1 MAWACPQKAATL
13 VATHLVWPESKRGY
27 IRWAATYGC
36 IPPAAKVRAWKLWYL
51 LKALLGRR
59 PCRNWPRLPSP
70 ECTEK
75 GTFMPKIKCLL
86 VDDHTLFRQG
96 VRRLLES
103 ESDFEVIGE
112 SPNAGDAVEKAR
124 DLRPDIVLM
133 DIGMTGLSPFEA
145 ARHIK
150 KNRPETKVLFL
161 TMYEDEDYLVQ
172 CLEVG
177 ASGYVLKDT
186 PAPQLVSAVRD
197 VYKGGKYL
205 SSQVLGKLVEDFR
218 SRVRDQKMRP
228 RISTLTPREREIL
241 KLLAEGNSV
250 KEIAVLLGLSV
261 KTVEAHKF
269 NLMRKLDIHN
279 KAQLVTYAIQKKIIK
294 IPVNQ

>member
-1 MAWACPQKAATL
+1 
-13 VATHLVWPESKRGY
+13 
-27 IRWAATYGC
+27 
-36 IPPAAKVRAWKLWYL
+36 
-51 LKALLGRR
+51 
-59 PCRNWPRLPSP
+59 
-70 ECTEK
+70 
-75 GTFMPKIKCLL
+75 MPKIKCLL

-96 VRRLLES
+96 VHRLLDS
-103 ESDFEVIGE
+103 ESDIEVVGE
-112 SPNAGDAVEKAR
+112 SPDAGDAVEKAR
-124 DLRPDIVLM
+124 ELRPDIVLM
-133 DIGMTGLSPFEA
+133 DIGMPGLSSFEA
-145 ARHIK
+145 ARNIR

-177 ASGYVLKDT
+177 AAGYVLKDT
-186 PAPQLVSAVRD
+186 PSTQLVTAVRD

-205 SSQVLGKLVEDFR
+205 SSQVLSKLVEDFR
-218 SRVRDQKMRP
+218 ARVHDAKLRP
-228 RISTLTPREREIL
+228 RIATLTPREREIL

-250 KEIAVLLGLSV
+250 KEIAVLLALSV